1 MLLFILTPRIMN
13 LDFHCDKFRVNKNEK
28 KESVRCMSV
37 DWREEK
43 PVGLVIKTNP

>member
-28 KESVRCMSV
+28 RKVL
-37 DWREEK
+37 DA
-43 PVGLVIKTNP
+43 